1 MKAFKQTL
9 TLLVMNIALIGLAG
23 CGISKDEHEKVLSQL
38 EKANALL
45 AETRVELE
53 QANSKIA
60 HMEKLQPDD
69 PHELSI
75 ALKKHKRAR
84 QLLRASLADSQRETT
99 ILRQQLDE
107 LTQSL
112 MLVSRE
118 LDVTKQA
125 NEVLK
130 RQIDEL
136 VKEKTRPQVVIE
148 NGR

>member
-1 MKAFKQTL
+1 MNAFKQTV
-9 TLLVMNIALIGLAG
+9 TLLVVNIALIGLAG
-23 CGISKDEHEKVLSQL
+23 CGVSKDEHEKVLSQL
-38 EKANALL
+38 DKANALL
-45 AETRVELE
+45 AETRAELE

-60 HMEKLQPDD
+60 SMEKLPPNDQHD
-69 PHELSI
+69 LSI

-112 MLVSRE
+112 MKVTRE

-130 RQIDEL
+130 QQIDEL
-136 VKEKTRPQVVIE
+136 MKEKTRLQEVTE

>member
-1 MKAFKQTL
+1 M
-9 TLLVMNIALIGLAG
+9 ALINLAG
-23 CGISKDEHEKVLSQL
+23 CGISKDQHEKVLSQL
-38 EKANALL
+38 EKANVLL
-45 AETRVELE
+45 AETRAELE

-60 HMEKLQPDD
+60 HMEKLQTTD
-69 PHELSI
+69 PHELSM

-112 MLVSRE
+112 MKVSRE
-118 LDVTKQA
+118 LEVTRQA

-130 RQIDEL
+130 QQIDEL
-136 VKEKTRPQVVIE
+136 TKEKGIE
-148 NGR
+148 TVEKPAS